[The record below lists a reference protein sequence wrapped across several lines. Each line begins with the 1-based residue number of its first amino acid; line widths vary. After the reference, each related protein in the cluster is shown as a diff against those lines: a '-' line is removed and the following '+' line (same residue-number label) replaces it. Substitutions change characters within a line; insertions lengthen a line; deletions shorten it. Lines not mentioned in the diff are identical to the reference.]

1 MEGLSLIFALNSLNF
16 SLTSVPKMQYCSPEW
31 SQDKSQ
37 KMELETGVDEISLVA
52 RVGSSHVNNRV
63 VRL

>member
-1 MEGLSLIFALNSLNF
+1 MEGLSLDFTLNSLNF
-16 SLTSVPKMQYCSPEW
+16 SLPSVPKMQYCSPDW

-37 KMELETGVDEISLVA
+37 KIEMETGVDEISLVA
-52 RVGSSHVNNRV
+52 GVGSSLVNNRV